1 MKIAIALALCATVG
15 LAFMAIVARL
25 TPDRVLIYGFPLL
38 FLILLALLLFIL
50 KRIDRQVDEDFLQD
64 EQHWGGQ

>member
-1 MKIAIALALCATVG
+1 MKIALALALCAACA
-15 LAFMAIVARL
+15 LAFMALIARL

-38 FLILLALLLFIL
+38 FLVLLALLIFIL

-64 EQHWGGQ
+64 EQHWGGR